1 MSELEILCGTKM
13 ELWHG
18 LVKYGVKLSGQD
30 LSDELEHYLITVFD
44 RTFEP
49 NEKRKS
55 FINGSVVMML
65 SEAQGKEGL
74 EKREALRFVGD
85 TCMMR
90 AGFSQF
96 ISRTFKKIESNPR
109 QYYMN
114 MGIASFMMLYAEY
127 ENRKQRNKGWMYQL
141 VAHNL
146 HSLVE
151 VLSSIENHEVVVE
164 NLQKT
169 TEGNV
174 TYL

>member
-1 MSELEILCGTKM
+1 
-13 ELWHG
+13 
-18 LVKYGVKLSGQD
+18 
-30 LSDELEHYLITVFD
+30 
-44 RTFEP
+44 
-49 NEKRKS
+49 
-55 FINGSVVMML
+55 MML

-85 TCMMR
+85 ACMMR

-127 ENRKQRNKGWMYQL
+127 ENHKQRNKGWMYQL